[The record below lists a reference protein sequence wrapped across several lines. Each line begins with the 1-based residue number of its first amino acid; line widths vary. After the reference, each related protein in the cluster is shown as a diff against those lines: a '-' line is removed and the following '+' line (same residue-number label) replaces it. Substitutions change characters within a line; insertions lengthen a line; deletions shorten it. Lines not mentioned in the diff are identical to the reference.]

1 MLDPRRLRLLREF
14 ANRGSIAAAADA
26 LGYTASAV
34 SQQLVALEKEA
45 GLALLDRTARS
56 ATLTDAGRRLVE
68 HAGVIL
74 TAIEAAES
82 DLASQSGT
90 PSGKVVVTAY
100 PTAAVALAPPV
111 AHRLRRHRALTLQL
125 RQAAQQESLDQ
136 VRSAE
141 ADIALV
147 DDWSGIERP
156 AQSSGLSWQFLCHDP
171 LVLVVPTGHPLV
183 DSGPV
188 RLADIE
194 DESWIMGLESE
205 QSRKALDRLLLGEG
219 QHPHTRWEFEGLDT
233 MITLVA
239 RGLGITVAPR
249 MAVVDRHYHVDVC
262 ELATPGG
269 RDVYAVYR
277 TASAQ
282 RPAVAVVLDLLVA
295 AAEKLG

>member
-45 GLALLDRTARS
+45 GQALLDRTARS
-56 ATLTDAGRRLVE
+56 ATLTDAGRRLVD
-68 HAGVIL
+68 HADIIL

-82 DLASQSGT
+82 DLAAHSGT
-90 PSGKVVVTAY
+90 PTGKVVVTAY

-111 AHRLRRHRALTLQL
+111 AHRLRRHSALTLQL
-125 RQAAQQESLDQ
+125 RQADQQESLDQ

-147 DDWSGIERP
+147 DDWTGIERP
-156 AQSSGLSWQFLCHDP
+156 PTAGVLSWRYLCHDR
-171 LVLVVPTGHPLV
+171 LVLVVPKEHPLV
-183 DSGPV
+183 GTGPI
-188 RLADIE
+188 RLSDIE

-205 QSRKALDRLLLGEG
+205 QSRRALDRILTAEG
-219 QHPHTRWEFEGLDT
+219 RQPTTRWEFEGLDT

-239 RGLGITVAPR
+239 RGLGITIAPR
-249 MAVVDRHYHVDVC
+249 MAVVERHYHVDMC
-262 ELATPGG
+262 ELAVPGG

-277 TASAQ
+277 TASAE
-282 RPAVAVVLDLLVA
+282 RPAVAAVLDLLVA
-295 AAEKLG
+295 AAKKLP

>member
-14 ANRGSIAAAADA
+14 AHRGSIAAAADA

-34 SQQLVALEKEA
+34 SQQLVALEREA

-82 DLASQSGT
+82 DLAAQSGT

-111 AHRLRRHRALTLQL
+111 AHRLRRHKALTLKL
-125 RQAAQQESLDQ
+125 RQAAQEESLDQ

-147 DDWSGIERP
+147 DDWSGIER
-156 AQSSGLSWQFLCHDP
+156 ASVSGGLSWQFLCHDP
-171 LVLVVPTGHPLV
+171 LVLVVPVGHPLV
-183 DSGPV
+183 GKGPV
-188 RLADIE
+188 RLSDLE
-194 DESWIMGLESE
+194 DESWIMGLEGE
-205 QSRKALDRLLLGEG
+205 QSRMALDRLLLGEG
-219 QHPHTRWEFEGLDT
+219 KNPHTRWEFEGLDT

-249 MAVVDRHYHVDVC
+249 MSVVDRHYHVDVC
-262 ELATPGG
+262 ELVTRGG

-277 TASAQ
+277 TASTQ

-295 AAEKLG
+295 AANKLN